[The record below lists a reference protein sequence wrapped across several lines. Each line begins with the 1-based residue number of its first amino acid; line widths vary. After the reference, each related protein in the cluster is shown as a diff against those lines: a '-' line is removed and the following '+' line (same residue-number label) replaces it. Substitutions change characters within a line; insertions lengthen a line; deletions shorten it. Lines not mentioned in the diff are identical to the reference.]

1 VPRVRAV
8 FVDVLGVGSEQ
19 TVACGGD
26 HHGIDDHRHVEVVDV
41 LRDDR
46 DNGRSCEHPSLY
58 RTDVKVG
65 WDSVD
70 LRVDLLDGG
79 RTCDDTTPS
88 VFCAVTAVMA
98 LVPNAPP
105 ASIVLRSA

>member
-1 VPRVRAV
+1 VIREFNPCEHLGFISIGRRKCRVCEQV

-65 WDSVD
+65 
-70 LRVDLLDGG
+70 
-79 RTCDDTTPS
+79 
-88 VFCAVTAVMA
+88 
-98 LVPNAPP
+98 
-105 ASIVLRSA
+105 